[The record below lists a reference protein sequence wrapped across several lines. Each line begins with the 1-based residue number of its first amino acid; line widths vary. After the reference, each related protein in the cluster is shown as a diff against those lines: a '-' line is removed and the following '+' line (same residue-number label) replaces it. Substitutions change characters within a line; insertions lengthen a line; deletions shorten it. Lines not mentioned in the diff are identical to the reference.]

1 MGLRIL
7 TPARFFSSMS
17 WLRILALV
25 ACYVSVTRSSTSYD
39 DGDTAAGALPVG
51 RGPLECFRGSCRRSR
66 RRHQAVGSNASQSD
80 CCGLRSCGDL
90 AGRRTSDSDAGHAC
104 GVGLQIGEENL
115 LDQQWRRMA
124 RVGGP
129 QPLGDHQR
137 RQREKAG
144 GRAGGNP
151 ENQEVETKQH
161 LGPDGRFGVHGGARG
176 GQTEMAEEIQ
186 GDHGG
191 ISPGRGGADAGTSIG
206 DQEEG
211 GWRSSTFCG
220 LLHLCALRKAGN
232 EDSQVQELPVRS
244 FDGGLHGKGTP
255 GAKFLRDVALVLQS
269 LQGFFG
275 DAGLGG
281 IHHLEPLRE
290 PHGKT
295 VEDVRRGLA
304 FAGNGRRE
312 GQRRAIVKS
321 EVEDCN
327 RPGRRKG
334 CTSGMVGEEAVE
346 LRPVVGAGGREVL
359 ERASSHTRLGLVG
372 YGGKRL
378 APDPRREVHAGHSF
392 GRQEPRRS
400 PERVGEHGGRK
411 WKKEIEQREKG
422 GSKEEGSIRKGG
434 ARKMEKQ
441 RWRKR
446 RKQRRWE
453 ERKRKERGEMLLLEL
468 WFRSMQRFGRR
479 GEVQGCGDQDPQ
491 LFEVWITRTSGG
503 RVRWCWLGDLWLATM
518 VFLGKYKVAWEEE
531 PQDGKK
537 KKRKNKN
544 PGGWVDGPGMKRKG
558 QDQYPSDDENDRKK
572 KERKKGDGGDKDGS
586 GNGSQEDYAEEATTA
601 EEYLKRRCFLF
612 IHHFAGKN
620 DPLGAAV
627 REAAAQRNLKVTVL
641 SVDIENGT
649 GDLSEDEPYLG
660 HLKMAKA
667 GLVDGFHAGFPCT
680 TFTRLKFREA
690 EGYPGPVRTAT
701 YPYGVPGLT
710 EKRKE
715 QCDRGT
721 VFASRSA
728 KMATAVLEA
737 PRETTIKPCSTLE
750 NPPPSDVEGHLSAWE
765 LRRER
770 KRSCPNPLKGS
781 PLQRCRGG
789 ALVSFGCQP

>member
-1 MGLRIL
+1 MTTVTQLREHYRLAEGLWNAFV
-7 TPARFFSSMS
+7 ARAGDPGDDIR
-17 WLRILALV
+17 LLAAMPPRAIAV
-25 ACYVSVTRSSTSYD
+25 ACEAAEILPE
-39 DGDTAAGALPVG
+39 GEPLTAM
-51 RGPLECFRGSCRRSR
+51 
-66 RRHQAVGSNASQSD
+66 QA
-80 CCGLRSCGDL
+80 
-90 AGRRTSDSDAGHAC
+90 TH
-104 GVGLQIGEENL
+104 VGLVYRLARRICWINSGGEWQEWVDPNPWETTRGDNEKKPVEEPVETQKTRKL
-115 LDQQWRRMA
+115 KLSNILDQMDDSEFM
-124 RVGGP
+124 V
-129 QPLGDHQR
+129 
-137 RQREKAG
+137 E
-144 GRAGGNP
+144 P
-151 ENQEVETKQH
+151 E
-161 LGPDGRFGVHGGARG
+161 G

-334 CTSGMVGEEAVE
+334 RTSGMVGEEAVE

-411 WKKEIEQREKG
+411 WKKEIEQRR
-422 GSKEEGSIRKGG
+422 EGR
-434 ARKMEKQ
+434 
-441 RWRKR
+441 
-446 RKQRRWE
+446 
-453 ERKRKERGEMLLLEL
+453 LE
-468 WFRSMQRFGRR
+468 RR
-479 GEVQGCGDQDPQ
+479 GLDPK
-491 LFEVWITRTSGG
+491 G
-503 RVRWCWLGDLWLATM
+503 R
-518 VFLGKYKVAWEEE
+518 
-531 PQDGKK
+531 
-537 KKRKNKN
+537 
-544 PGGWVDGPGMKRKG
+544 
-558 QDQYPSDDENDRKK
+558 S
-572 KERKKGDGGDKDGS
+572 
-586 GNGSQEDYAEEATTA
+586 
-601 EEYLKRRCFLF
+601 
-612 IHHFAGKN
+612 
-620 DPLGAAV
+620 
-627 REAAAQRNLKVTVL
+627 
-641 SVDIENGT
+641 
-649 GDLSEDEPYLG
+649 
-660 HLKMAKA
+660 
-667 GLVDGFHAGFPCT
+667 
-680 TFTRLKFREA
+680 
-690 EGYPGPVRTAT
+690 
-701 YPYGVPGLT
+701 
-710 EKRKE
+710 
-715 QCDRGT
+715 
-721 VFASRSA
+721 
-728 KMATAVLEA
+728 
-737 PRETTIKPCSTLE
+737 
-750 NPPPSDVEGHLSAWE
+750 
-765 LRRER
+765 
-770 KRSCPNPLKGS
+770 
-781 PLQRCRGG
+781 
-789 ALVSFGCQP
+789 